1 MNVDEVV
8 KKYAEEERGTY
19 RLLAEKTNELLY
31 SIFKA
36 KGIVPHSITFREKEP
51 GSLKKK
57 VLRETKNY
65 EDPLC
70 EITDLAGVRV
80 ITYFPSDVDKISSII
95 EAEFAVDPK
104 RSVDKRKNLDP
115 SAFGYASVH
124 LVVDFLPRRLELP
137 EYSLFGGKKCE
148 IQVRTILQ
156 HSWAEIEHNIVYKS
170 SEDIPFELRRRFAS
184 LASLLE
190 MADREFESL
199 RRDEI
204 TVRKGI
210 ESRIKKE
217 NINIPV
223 NLDSLR
229 FYFEKYHK
237 HKRVSPRRTSYFIKL
252 LKNKDVSSIQQLDN
266 ILSDKALAKADERLS
281 KMTFHCS
288 QKEIRSCLLRYY
300 FAVGEYFNIG
310 IAELGHFSD
319 CPELIRSKTR
329 TVDRR
334 KYRTQNRKTSI
345 VIERSSS
352 TKALKR
358 SASRLKTSGKSNK
371 VLQVPQQNMTK
382 AVKAMKELGVK
393 GTVKNISG
401 TKRLNVT

>member
-19 RLLAEKTNELLY
+19 RLLAEKTNELLS

-51 GSLKKK
+51 GSLKQK

-95 EAEFAVDPK
+95 EAEFAVDPE
-104 RSVDKRKNLDP
+104 RSVDKRKNVDP

-124 LVVDFLPRRLELP
+124 LVVEFLPRRLELP

-156 HSWAEIEHNIVYKS
+156 HSWAEIEHDIVYKS

-210 ESRIKKE
+210 ETRIKKE

-223 NLDSLR
+223 DLDSLR

-237 HKRVSPRRTSYFIKL
+237 HKRVNPRITSHFIKL
-252 LKNKDVSSIQQLDN
+252 LKIKDVSSIQQLDD
-266 ILSDKALAKADERLS
+266 ILSDKALVKADERLS
-281 KMTFHCS
+281 KMPIRCA
-288 QKEIRSCLLRYY
+288 QKEMRQCLLRYY
-300 FAVGEYFNIG
+300 LAVGEYFNIG
-310 IAELGHFSD
+310 LEELGHLAH
-319 CPELIRSKTR
+319 CPQLFGFKKRSI
-329 TVDRR
+329 DRL
-334 KYRTQNRKTSI
+334 KYRTRSRKT
-345 VIERSSS
+345 VTEIERISSAKS
-352 TKALKR
+352 SKKASLKKR
-358 SASRLKTSGKSNK
+358 SAKKNNAKRRKTTKKKSAK
-371 VLQVPQQNMTK
+371 RK
-382 AVKAMKELGVK
+382 AKKK
-393 GTVKNISG
+393 
-401 TKRLNVT
+401 